1 MMAQNAQG
9 PPPPSNGHNTQYM
22 QMQTTPTIG
31 STLSSN
37 PSYQSSPNQ
46 NNGDINANKKTP
58 KEKTPMCQVTV
69 NLRIGL
75 NFIFYFSNE
84 SYPSSIQTVKTY
96 NLLELLN

>member
-1 MMAQNAQG
+1 MNGEGIMNPILPIMVVQNQHMMPQNAQG
-9 PPPPSNGHNTQYM
+9 PPPPSSVHNTQYM

-69 NLRIGL
+69 N
-75 NFIFYFSNE
+75 
-84 SYPSSIQTVKTY
+84 P
-96 NLLELLN
+96 